1 MCVPTAEKL
10 RIEIQLW
17 PIYIADS
24 LSLFLFEVSG
34 TSSKYYLHISVV
46 GTERNGTTIVTR

>member
-46 GTERNGTTIVTR
+46 GTERNGTEQLL